1 MNLNKS
7 INKAIFIKV
16 NKIKKLSD
24 YYFLLK
30 FTFYFMNFDCNLKK
44 HFLFIFPIYYNIIEV
59 F

>member
-16 NKIKKLSD
+16 NKIKKLPD

-30 FTFYFMNFDCNLKK
+30 FTFYFMNFDCKLKK
-44 HFLFIFPIYYNIIEV
+44 QLLFIFPIYYNIIEV